1 SLQAELLAAT
11 RRHGFVPYRLEPDPL
26 ALFAEV
32 ESGKPVLVMQN
43 LGLPRFPVWH
53 YAVVV
58 GFDPEQE
65 RVLLRS
71 GTERRRAEPL
81 GRFLRSW
88 QRAEQW
94 AFVAAAPARP
104 PRTAAP

>member
-1 SLQAELLAAT
+1 ALATILAHEGLPVDAEALAPAVYVEGLRGSLQAELLAAT

-81 GRFLRSW
+81 
-88 QRAEQW
+88 
-94 AFVAAAPARP
+94 
-104 PRTAAP
+104 